1 MEPTVPTV
9 TLRTG
14 AMADLP
20 GLRFVDPLMRADPD
34 RARLIESSLR
44 NEECIV
50 AADGD
55 DLCGFAVLN
64 YSFFNQGFV
73 PLLVVAVGNRRSGIG
88 TQLLAE
94 VERRCTKTKLY
105 VSANRSNMP
114 AQWLFEKCGF
124 VPSGHIANL
133 DLDDGEMLFFKSVR
147 GLTLMSPGRA
157 GT

>member
-1 MEPTVPTV
+1 MESSRLII
-9 TLRTG
+9 TLRIG
-14 AMADLP
+14 LVADLA
-20 GLRFVDPLMRADPD
+20 GLRFVDPLMRADHE
-34 RARLIESSLR
+34 RARLVESSLH
-44 NEECIV
+44 NGECIV

-55 DLCGFAVLN
+55 DLCGFAILN

-88 TQLLAE
+88 TQLLSE
-94 VERRCTKTKLY
+94 VERRCTRTRLY

-133 DLDDGEMLFFKSVR
+133 DVGDDEMLFFKPVER
-147 GLTLMSPGRA
+147 LTLRSKERA
-157 GT
+157 AT